1 MTMSEASYRPLRIAD
16 INLADQGFTP
26 QARPGGK
33 DDNFVSRNESP
44 SPREELADPFQCGL
58 AEGRRLAAE
67 EFACERQKLL
77 ALLASADALQ
87 PEPSDELAVLIGE
100 AVELLVRQIVA
111 DVTIDAEALGKRAAQ
126 AAALVAE
133 CDAARTMWVHPDD
146 YVLLDGE
153 CAVIPLKADPAAE
166 RGSIRIDC
174 SAGWI
179 EHGTALYLDQLRIDL
194 GLAGEQL

>member
-1 MTMSEASYRPLRIAD
+1 MSDQAFQTLRLTDIALSD
-16 INLADQGFTP
+16 HGFTP
-26 QARPGGK
+26 QPHLTAQQSG
-33 DDNFVSRNESP
+33 FVSGHQNSP
-44 SPREELADPFQCGL
+44 AAAEMVDPYQSGV
-58 AEGRRLAAE
+58 AEGRLLAAA
-67 EFACERQKLL
+67 EFALEKQSLL
-77 ALLASADALQ
+77 TLLGAANALQ

-100 AVELLVRQIVA
+100 AVEMLVRQIVGDVAIDSVLLA
-111 DVTIDAEALGKRAAQ
+111 DRAQQ

-146 YVLLDGE
+146 LDLLDQSIL
-153 CAVIPLKADPAAE
+153 AIPLKADPAAE

-194 GLAGEQL
+194 GLAGTQ

>member
-1 MTMSEASYRPLRIAD
+1 MTMSEAPYRSLRIAD
-16 INLADQGFTP
+16 INLADKGFTP
-26 QARPGGK
+26 QARPGSK
-33 DDNFVSRNESP
+33 EDSFVSRDESC
-44 SPREELADPFQCGL
+44 SPQAEPADPFQCGL

-67 EFACERQKLL
+67 EFAHERQKLL
-77 ALLASADALQ
+77 ALVASADSLQ

-100 AVELLVRQIVA
+100 AVDLLVRQIVA
-111 DVTIDAEALGKRAAQ
+111 DVTIDAELLGRRAAQ

-146 YVLLDGE
+146 YALLDGE
-153 CAVIPLKADPAAE
+153 WTVIPLKADPAAE

-194 GLAGEQL
+194 GVAGELL